1 MISYILIEI
10 EGHGDAYQE
19 IANGQVVRYLDVDG
33 TELYK
38 VIPIGV
44 GSWVIDANPTRLS
57 WMI

>member
-1 MISYILIEI
+1 MEYVKINI

-19 IANGQVVRYLDVDG
+19 IVNGQVVRYIDVDG

-38 VIPIGV
+38 VIPAGT
-44 GSWVIDANPTRLS
+44 GSWVLDANPARLN